1 MNSEILT
8 FNGSYA
14 ILLKLLFLISLR
26 NEETILTRLERDEM
40 TCKKNERGIIFT
52 DSSKLGN

>member
-26 NEETILTRLERDEM
+26 NEETILTRLEEDEM
-40 TCKKNERGIIFT
+40 TCKKTKGELSLLIVAN
-52 DSSKLGN
+52 